1 MSDYLKEL
9 ENKVD
14 QDIDQL
20 VENIKKFVKD
30 NKVEK
35 FYLGMSGG
43 IDCAV
48 VAALCKRAEVD
59 VVCVTMPYR
68 AESSKTRKRG
78 MIHAAKQ
85 CRKLDIPLYTVD
97 ISDMEALIVSGC
109 SANVYKGGF
118 LVKNHSQLAK
128 ANILPRLRMTVLYYI
143 AQCNNGMVLGT
154 GNLSE
159 MVMGYFTKWGDG
171 AYDFNPLSTIT
182 KTEVKMMAEKLN
194 IIPEI
199 INKKPSADLW
209 DGQTDEDEIGLS
221 YNDIDR
227 YILTGHHD
235 DKKVV
240 EKIKG
245 AICRNK
251 HKFVGKTEVVEILKK
266 LQ

>member
-20 VENIKKFVKD
+20 VENIKKFVKN

-48 VAALCKRAEVD
+48 VAALCKKAEVD

-109 SANVYKGGF
+109 SANVYKGSF

-171 AYDFNPLSTIT
+171 AYDLNPIADLTVP
-182 KTEVKMMAEKLN
+182 EVYEILEYLGAPRN
-194 IIPEI
+194 IIE
-199 INKKPSADLW
+199 KAPSAGLYQ
-209 DGQTDEDEIGLS
+209 GQTDESELGVSYADITAYIRGGELDEEKRARIGEMEKSTAHKRRMPL
-221 YNDIDR
+221 R
-227 YILTGHHD
+227 YG
-235 DKKVV
+235 
-240 EKIKG
+240 E
-245 AICRNK
+245 
-251 HKFVGKTEVVEILKK
+251 E
-266 LQ
+266 